1 MHHYTVHRSPSH
13 FSPLPDVFWPD
24 RWLTQDTYM
33 LPSGA
38 VVRRDELTTDRAAFI
53 PFSHGPM
60 NCAGKHLALL
70 ELRMVVCAL
79 LQRFRIRL
87 AEGWDLREYGRGFKD
102 YLVAGRPE
110 VPFVL
115 EAR

>member
-1 MHHYTVHRSPSH
+1 MCFSSPRSSEPDPKTFTHHES
-13 FSPLPDVFWPD
+13 
-24 RWLTQDTYM
+24 
-33 LPSGA
+33 
-38 VVRRDELTTDRAAFI
+38 AFI

-87 AEGWDLREYGRGFKD
+87 EEGWDLREYEKGFTD